1 MSNIKVLPQ
10 TVVTKIAAGEVIER
24 PASVLKELIE
34 NSIDAGATHI
44 EVQLEDGGK
53 KLIKISDNGIG
64 MDRDDVEIAFLSH
77 ATSKLRSDEDLF
89 SIKTLGFRGEA
100 LPSIGA
106 ISQTRIIS
114 RTKDAL
120 IGSEIK
126 IEGGNLNKVKE
137 KGSPEGTQ
145 IDVHNLFYN
154 TPVRRKFLKSTQ
166 TEMAHISEM
175 VIRFAL
181 AYPNIHFNV
190 VHNGKKTLTFP
201 TAKDL
206 KERITTIFGNE
217 IGKNLITINLKEPDI
232 SIYGYIL
239 PPTHNRPNTKM
250 QFIFLNGRYIRD
262 NIIFHA
268 INSAYQNLLMSRRS
282 PIVFLNLR
290 IDSSD
295 VDVNV
300 HPTKIEVRFKNT
312 GLIHDQ
318 LYSAI
323 HSALMHTEFHSP
335 LQFTGRYNHTGIETS
350 PVTATGRSAPDG
362 NAGIPQKQGEGVSL
376 NEKKESVM
384 KSMSDFFSRSLDKET
399 PCRKDEH
406 PPVPIRAGK
415 QTHLP
420 SSENESLFK
429 RESRFTSCIQV
440 HNSYIVEET
449 ADGLNI
455 IDQHALHEIIL
466 YHEIW
471 KHIKS
476 SKLAIQKLLI
486 PELIELTPRDFVT
499 IMSLRNEF
507 YTLGLEIEEFGKS
520 TTAIRTHP
528 QILKNLDFHGLIQ
541 SVLEEIDSDEIKG
554 ETDSILRKIAKIMAC
569 KGAVKAGQ
577 RLTSQEI
584 QSLLERR
591 KNEIVTDFCPHGRPT
606 TLEFKMSELEKQFKR
621 T

>member
-1 MSNIKVLPQ
+1 MASIKVLPQ

-34 NSIDAGATHI
+34 NSIDAGATLI

-64 MDRDDVEIAFLSH
+64 MDREDVGIAFLSH

-175 VIRFAL
+175 VTRFAL

-190 VHNGKKTLTFP
+190 THNGKKTLTFP
-201 TAKDL
+201 TAKDF

-232 SIYGYIL
+232 AIYGYIL

-262 NIIFHA
+262 NIISHA

-282 PIVFLNLR
+282 PIVFLNLQ
-290 IDSSD
+290 INSSD

-323 HSALMHTEFHSP
+323 HSALMQTEFHSP
-335 LQFTGRYNHTGIETS
+335 LQFTGRHNYTGIETS
-350 PVTATGRSAPDG
+350 PVTVTGRSVPDG

-376 NEKKESVM
+376 NEKKETVM
-384 KSMSDFFSRSLDKET
+384 KSMSDFFSRSLDKEA

-406 PPVPIRAGK
+406 K

-420 SSENESLFK
+420 SSENEGLFK
-429 RESRFTSCIQV
+429 RESRLTSCIQV

-471 KHIKS
+471 ERIKS

-507 YTLGLEIEEFGKS
+507 CTLGLEIEEFGKS

-554 ETDSILRKIAKIMAC
+554 ETDNILRKIAKIMAC

-591 KNEIVTDFCPHGRPT
+591 KNDIVTDFCPHGRPT

>member
-1 MSNIKVLPQ
+1 MASIKVLPQ

-34 NSIDAGATHI
+34 NSIDAGATLI

-64 MDRDDVEIAFLSH
+64 MDRDDVGIAFLSH

-175 VIRFAL
+175 VTRFAL

-190 VHNGKKTLTFP
+190 THNGKKTLNFP
-201 TAKDL
+201 TAKDF

-232 SIYGYIL
+232 AIYGYIL

-262 NIIFHA
+262 NIISHA

-282 PIVFLNLR
+282 PIVFLNLQ
-290 IDSSD
+290 INSSD

-323 HSALMHTEFHSP
+323 HSALMQTEFHSP
-335 LQFTGRYNHTGIETS
+335 LQFTGRHNYTGIETS
-350 PVTATGRSAPDG
+350 PVTVTGRSVPDG

-376 NEKKESVM
+376 NEKKETVM
-384 KSMSDFFSRSLDKET
+384 KSMSDFFSRSLDKEA

-406 PPVPIRAGK
+406 K

-420 SSENESLFK
+420 SSENEGLFK
-429 RESRFTSCIQV
+429 RESRLTSCIQV

-471 KHIKS
+471 ERIKS

-499 IMSLRNEF
+499 IMRLRNEF
-507 YTLGLEIEEFGKS
+507 CTLGLEIEEFGKS

-554 ETDSILRKIAKIMAC
+554 ETDNILRKIAKIMAC

-591 KNEIVTDFCPHGRPT
+591 KNDIVTDFCPHGRPT

>member
-34 NSIDAGATHI
+34 NSIDADATHI
-44 EVQLEDGGK
+44 EVQLEEGGK
-53 KLIKISDNGIG
+53 KLMKISDNGIG

-89 SIKTLGFRGEA
+89 SINTLGFRGEA

-114 RTKDAL
+114 RTRDSL
-120 IGSEIK
+120 IGTEIK
-126 IEGGNLNKVKE
+126 IEGGTLDNIKE
-137 KGSPEGTQ
+137 KGAPEGTQ
-145 IDVHNLFYN
+145 IDVQNLFYN

-175 VIRFAL
+175 VTRFAL

-190 VHNGKKTLTFP
+190 THNGKKTLTFP

-206 KERITTIFGNE
+206 KERITTIYGNE
-217 IGKNLITINLKEPDI
+217 IGKNLIAINLKEPDI

-268 INSAYQNLLMSRRS
+268 MNSAYQNLLMSKRS
-282 PIVFLNLR
+282 PIVFLNLQ
-290 IDSSD
+290 IDSKD

-300 HPTKIEVRFKNT
+300 HPTKIEVRFKNA

-318 LYSAI
+318 LYAAI
-323 HSALMHTEFHSP
+323 HSALMQTEFHSP
-335 LQFTGRYNHTGIETS
+335 LQIAGRHKQAGTGTS
-350 PVTATGRSAPDG
+350 SGTAGGRSVPESS
-362 NAGIPQKQGEGVSL
+362 AGVTHRQGEGVSL

-399 PCRKDEH
+399 HSRKDEH
-406 PPVPIRAGK
+406 K
-415 QTHLP
+415 QKHLQ
-420 SSENESLFK
+420 SSEDEGLFK
-429 RESRFTSCIQV
+429 QESRLASYIQV
-440 HNSYIVEET
+440 HNSYIVEEA

-466 YHEIW
+466 FHEIW
-471 KHIKS
+471 NHIKS

-486 PELIELTPRDFVT
+486 PELIELTPGDFVT
-499 IMSLRNEF
+499 IMNLKNEF
-507 YTLGLEIEEFGKS
+507 CSLGLEIEEFGKS
-520 TTAIRTHP
+520 TVAIRTHP

-541 SVLEEIDSDEIKG
+541 SVLEEIESDEIKG
-554 ETDSILRKIAKIMAC
+554 EPDGILIRIAKIMAC

-577 RLTSQEI
+577 RLSPQEI
-584 QSLLERR
+584 QSLLNRR
-591 KNEIVTDFCPHGRPT
+591 KEEIITDFCPHGRPT

>member
-137 KGSPEGTQ
+137 KGAPEGTQ

-239 PPTHNRPNTKM
+239 PPAHNRPNTKM

-282 PIVFLNLR
+282 PIVFLNLQ

-335 LQFTGRYNHTGIETS
+335 LQFTGRHNHTGIETS
-350 PVTATGRSAPDG
+350 PVTATGRSVPDG
-362 NAGIPQKQGEGVSL
+362 NAGISQKQGEGVSL
-376 NEKKESVM
+376 NENKESVM
-384 KSMSDFFSRSLDKET
+384 KSMSDFFLRSLDKET
-399 PCRKDEH
+399 PYRKDEY
-406 PPVPIRAGK
+406 K

-584 QSLLERR
+584 QSLLEQR